1 MKIAMLV
8 VAVHLILVGCSK
20 SEQTDEQD
28 QKSASSGDRAGYVS
42 EQEQYV
48 ESLQQEVSI
57 EDPDALLADLN
68 ESNGDNSEN
77 AALVSQKSLEGA
89 PVVIPTE
96 PEADDTQA
104 NPDDRADQPKKSAAD
119 AADKAEKSEKA
130 EKPAKSTASDDD
142 KSDS

>member
-8 VAVHLILVGCSK
+8 VVVQLILVGCSK
-20 SEQTDEQD
+20 SEQD
-28 QKSASSGDRAGYVS
+28 QKNASSGDRAGYVS

-68 ESNGDNSEN
+68 DSIGDNSAN

-89 PVVIPTE
+89 PLVEVRKPD
-96 PEADDTQA
+96 ADETQA

-119 AADKAEKSEKA
+119 ATDRAEKSEKA
-130 EKPAKSTASDDD
+130 EKSAKSTASEDD
-142 KSDS
+142 KSDR

>member
-8 VAVHLILVGCSK
+8 VVVHLILVGCSK
-20 SEQTDEQD
+20 SEQD
-28 QKSASSGDRAGYVS
+28 QKNASSGDRAGYVS

-104 NPDDRADQPKKSAAD
+104 NSDDRADQPKKSAAD
-119 AADKAEKSEKA
+119 AAEKAEKSEKA
-130 EKPAKSTASDDD
+130 ENQPNRPPLMTISQTV
-142 KSDS
+142 KSD